1 MLCCMNEI
9 AAQGKLT
16 FETETI
22 NVGTVSTAEPFAYYY
37 CSFKNTGDKPIGI
50 NTVINPTRMLAK
62 YSKEMIQPGAQGKI
76 EIQHDVQDAHP
87 GLFRKVITIRT
98 SDGAVKRIRLSGT
111 ISDEIPSK
119 QRRKDNIEWYRTF
132 ENGKYGATT
141 INGEII
147 IPPICSKITN
157 NRYGFWAEKEG
168 IHAFY
173 DCTGKNIIPFGK
185 GYTDIRCFTKRLGT
199 YFNVR
204 KANYSA
210 LCNQSG
216 QVVYY
221 LSENGIMEPFYCL
234 GRFVVILLNEG
245 KYKIFDYEKNCI
257 SAIKLPHAAETLYID
272 DEGNICSSIFGVKQE
287 IIGNIKKAVISKNP
301 FAQ

>member
-16 FETETI
+16 FETEDI
-22 NVGTVSTAEPFAYYY
+22 NVGTVSTAEPVAYYY

-50 NTVINPTRMLAK
+50 DKVIIPTRMLAE
-62 YSKEMIQPGAQGKI
+62 YSKEMIQPGSKGQI
-76 EIQHDVQDAHP
+76 EIRHMVQDAP
-87 GLFRKVITIRT
+87 TGRFRKVIAIYT
-98 SDGAVKRIRLSGT
+98 SDRNRKIIRLSGT

-119 QRRKDNIEWYRTF
+119 QRRKDDIEWYRTF
-132 ENGKYGATT
+132 ENGKYGALT

-147 IPPICSKITN
+147 IPPVCSKITN
-157 NRYGFWAEKEG
+157 NRYGFWAEKNG
-168 IHAFY
+168 IHALY
-173 DCTGKNIIPFGK
+173 DRTGKSIIPFNK
-185 GYTDIRCFTKRLGT
+185 GYTDIRCFTDELGT
-199 YFNVR
+199 YFAVR

-221 LSENGIMEPFYCL
+221 LSENGIMVPFYCL
-234 GRFVVILLNEG
+234 GRFVVILSNEG

-257 SAIKLPHAAETLYID
+257 LVIKFASDLITPGID
-272 DEGNICSSIFGVKQE
+272 DEGNIWSFVIREKHE